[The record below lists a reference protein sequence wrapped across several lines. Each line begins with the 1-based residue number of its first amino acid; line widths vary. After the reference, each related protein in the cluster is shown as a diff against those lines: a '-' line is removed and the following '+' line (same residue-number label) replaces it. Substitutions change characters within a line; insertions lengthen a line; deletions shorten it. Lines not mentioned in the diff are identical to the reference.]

1 MGVVDLLRPI
11 EGGTY
16 TVNDAMI
23 EDLKKGYSGQH
34 ASNLGGIFA
43 NEIATGLN
51 IPAFIVD
58 PVVVDEMAADCSNI
72 WIFLILNENLF
83 SMH

>member
-1 MGVVDLLRPI
+1 MWRGGLLRPI

-23 EDLKKGYSGQH
+23 EDLRKGLCGQH
-34 ASNLGGIFA
+34 ASNLGGIIA
-43 NEIATGLN
+43 YEIASGLN

-58 PVVVDEMAADCSNI
+58 PVVVDEIEPIARISG
-72 WIFLILNENLF
+72 IFFN
-83 SMH
+83 